1 MFTST
6 GGTNWTIEE
15 QSVNW
20 FDCLDNFQ
28 NKKAWCGAS
37 GGRIWYAVYFVG
49 ISGNTN
55 EIPGGFKLSQN
66 YPNPFNPTTIIN
78 FSIPLLPARRID
90 NGGGR
95 GVSEGWGVFV
105 NLRIFDVLGREIQT
119 LINEKLSAGTYE
131 VDFDGTSLPSGIY
144 FYKITAGD
152 FTDTKKMI
160 LAK

>member
-1 MFTST
+1 
-6 GGTNWTIEE
+6 
-15 QSVNW
+15 
-20 FDCLDNFQ
+20 
-28 NKKAWCGAS
+28 
-37 GGRIWYAVYFVG
+37 
-49 ISGNTN
+49 
-55 EIPGGFKLSQN
+55 
-66 YPNPFNPTTIIN
+66 
-78 FSIPLLPARRID
+78 
-90 NGGGR
+90 
-95 GVSEGWGVFV
+95 VFV